1 MKLDHLK
8 RREFITLLGSAAVA
22 WPLAARGQQTAMPV
36 VGFLQTASSG
46 ASAHMGAAF
55 HRGLREA
62 GYVEDQNVEV
72 VYRYA
77 DGQLDRLPALI
88 AELVRRQV
96 NVIGA
101 FAPPAA
107 LAAKGA
113 TSTIPIV
120 FTSGSDPIR
129 DGLVASLNRPGGN
142 VTGVSIQTTDLEGKR
157 LQLLSEVV
165 PASASIAVLINV
177 ENPASDEQAK
187 DVQAAAARIGRQIFI
202 LNAST
207 QRDIDSA
214 FRTLVERRAS
224 GLLVTGDPFFNN
236 RREQLVALAAY
247 HAIPA
252 IYEWREFALA
262 GGLMTYGSSITDAYR
277 QAGMY
282 VGRILRGEK
291 PSDLPVV
298 QPIKFEFVINLNT
311 ARTIDLTFPPGLLAI
326 ADEVIE

>member
-1 MKLDHLK
+1 VK
-8 RREFITLLGSAAVA
+8 RREFITLIGGAAAVA

-62 GYVEDQNVEV
+62 GYVEGQNVEV

-129 DGLVASLNRPGGN
+129 GGLVASLNRPGGN

-207 QRDIDSA
+207 QRGIDSA

-224 GLLVTGDPFFNN
+224 GLLVTGDAFFNN

-311 ARTIDLTFPPGLLAI
+311 ARTIGLTFPPGLLAI

>member
-1 MKLDHLK
+1 VR
-8 RREFITLLGSAAVA
+8 RREFITLLGSAGAA
-22 WPLAARGQQTAMPV
+22 WPLAARGQQPAMPV
-36 VGFLQTASSG
+36 IGFLQTASSG

-62 GYVEDQNVEV
+62 GYVEGQNVEV
-72 VYRYA
+72 IYRYA
-77 DGQLDRLPALI
+77 DGQLDRLPALV
-88 AELVRRQV
+88 AELVGRQV
-96 NVIGA
+96 NIIGA

-142 VTGVSIQTTDLEGKR
+142 VTGVSIRTADLEGKR
-157 LQLLSEVV
+157 LQLLSGAV
-165 PASASIAVLINV
+165 PASASIAVLINL
-177 ENPASDEQAK
+177 ENPPSDEQAK
-187 DVQAAAARIGRQIFI
+187 DVQAAAARIGRQMFI
-202 LNAST
+202 LNASS

-214 FRTLVERRAS
+214 FRTLVERRAA
-224 GLLVTGDPFFNN
+224 GLLVTGDAFFNN

-252 IYEWREFALA
+252 IYEWREFAFA

-277 QAGMY
+277 QAGIY
-282 VGRILRGEK
+282 VGRILKGEK

-298 QPIKFEFVINLNT
+298 QPTKFEFVINLKT
-311 ARTIDLTFPPGLLAI
+311 AKMLGLDIPPPLLAI

>member
-1 MKLDHLK
+1 MMK
-8 RREFITLLGSAAVA
+8 RREFITLLGGAAT
-22 WPLAARGQQTAMPV
+22 WPLAARAQQPGMPV
-36 VGFLQTASSG
+36 IGFLQTASSG

-62 GYVEDQNVEV
+62 GYVEGQNVEV

-207 QRDIDSA
+207 QRGIDSA

-224 GLLVTGDPFFNN
+224 GLLVTGDAFFNN

-298 QPIKFEFVINLNT
+298 QPIKFEFVINLNS
-311 ARTIDLTFPPGLLAI
+311 ARTIGLTFPPGLLAI

>member
-1 MKLDHLK
+1 MQFAQLK
-8 RREFITLLGSAAVA
+8 RREFITLLGGATA
-22 WPLAARGQQTAMPV
+22 WPLAVLAQQPAMPV
-36 VGFLQTASSG
+36 IGSLQTG
-46 ASAHMGAAF
+46 TPGGTAHMTAAF
-55 HRGLREA
+55 HRGLKEA
-62 GYVEDQNVEV
+62 GYIEDQNVKV

-157 LQLLSEVV
+157 LQLLSEAV
-165 PASASIAVLINV
+165 PASASIAVLINL
-177 ENPASDEQAK
+177 ENPPSDAQAK

-202 LNAST
+202 VNAST
-207 QRDIDSA
+207 QSDIDSA
-214 FRTLVERRAS
+214 FRTLVERQAA
-224 GLLVTGDPFFNN
+224 GLLVTGDAFFNN

-282 VGRILRGEK
+282 AGRILRGEK

-298 QPIKFEFVINLNT
+298 QPTKFEFVINLKT
-311 ARTIDLTFPPGLLAI
+311 AKTLSLTIPPGVLAI